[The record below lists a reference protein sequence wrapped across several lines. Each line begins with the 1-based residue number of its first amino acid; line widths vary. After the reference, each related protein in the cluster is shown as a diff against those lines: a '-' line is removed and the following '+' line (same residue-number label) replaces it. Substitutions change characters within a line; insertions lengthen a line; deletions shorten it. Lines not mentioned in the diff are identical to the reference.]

1 MIASSGKV
9 TPYKPEFQYH
19 PNCLRKEGVMIG
31 WRARI
36 GHVAPSRGD
45 MLVYEFY
52 KILPDGFMLLNTTGT
67 IRRLVDDHLDRQL
80 KRIEEA
86 SIDLAEA
93 GAEFIII
100 GGSPLFT
107 RLGHGSDRQVAAD
120 LEAKAGVPV
129 AAGITCEIEALK
141 YLDLKKLV
149 VATPYPDIMTQRIAD
164 FLTASGFEVLRSE
177 GLGIELNSEL
187 SNQPEEA
194 SYKIAK
200 KVYFSAPDADGIFIP
215 CNRWPT
221 TTRISLLEKET
232 CKPALSST
240 LCNIWYALHRLHIR
254 VDIQGY
260 GQLLESSGDGAI
272 LRKRSSR
279 LL

>member
-1 MIASSGKV
+1 
-9 TPYKPEFQYH
+9 
-19 PNCLRKEGVMIG
+19 MIG
-31 WRARI
+31 WRAKI

-67 IRRLVDDHLDRQL
+67 IRRLIDDHLDKQL
-80 KRIEEA
+80 KQIEEA
-86 SIDLAEA
+86 TIDLAEA

-107 RLGHGSDRQVAAD
+107 RLGHGSDRQVCAD

-129 AAGITCEIEALK
+129 AAGITCEVEALK
-141 YLDLKKLV
+141 HLGLTKLV
-149 VATPYPDIMTQRIAD
+149 VATPYPDLLTQRIAD
-164 FLTASGFEVLRSE
+164 FLTASGFEVLSVE

-187 SNQPEEA
+187 SSQPEEA

-200 KVYFSAPDADGIFIP
+200 KVYFSAPQADGIFLP

-221 TTRISLLEKET
+221 IKSISLLEKET
-232 CKPALSST
+232 GRPALSST

-254 VDIQGY
+254 EYIRGC
-260 GQLLESSGDGAI
+260 GQLLATLGDGAV
-272 LRKRSSR
+272 SSENPPPPYDSIER
-279 LL
+279 GI

>member
-1 MIASSGKV
+1 
-9 TPYKPEFQYH
+9 
-19 PNCLRKEGVMIG
+19 MIG

-141 YLDLKKLV
+141 HLDLKKLV
-149 VATPYPDIMTQRIAD
+149 VAAPYPDILTQRIAD

-232 CKPALSST
+232 CRPALSST

-254 VDIQGY
+254 EYVQGC
-260 GQLLESSGDGAI
+260 GQLLATLGDGAV
-272 LRKRSSR
+272 SSESPSP